1 VSRRNLAEFGVGTN
15 PNAKRPDNLL
25 EGEKIKGTV
34 HVAIG
39 DSSHMGG
46 KVSADLHQD
55 FIIPRPTLVL
65 DGKTII
71 RDGKLLGFS
80 EQL

>member
-1 VSRRNLAEFGVGTN
+1 
-15 PNAKRPDNLL
+15 
-25 EGEKIKGTV
+25 
-34 HVAIG
+34 
-39 DSSHMGG
+39 MGG

-71 RDGKLLGFS
+71 KDGKMLGFS
-80 EQL
+80 EQIQI